1 MKILQRNLNR
11 STFVVW
17 EMKRNVSVVRL
28 IVATLSSGPPANQPV
43 SRLTRLSAD
52 LSVIWLR
59 VPNYFLWAY
68 LKGRVY
74 QNKPRTI
81 DDLKANITEEIQA
94 VTADV
99 LTRIFQN
106 MARRIQS
113 YLDANV
119 DHFQHMVWCYISH
132 TTKVLLFK
140 FRYNIFIC
148 FRIINPLNPELNP
161 ICYLLALL
169 GAHHFLHVS
178 RIMVKLLNFRLLM
191 SYIYIWSTHS
201 WCF

>member
-1 MKILQRNLNR
+1 MLPNPGISLIILKPMKILQRNLNR

-28 IVATLSSGPPANQPV
+28 IVATLSSGPPASQPV

-119 DHFQHMVWCYISH
+119 DHFQYMLWCRYISH
-132 TTKVLLFK
+132 TTNLLLFK
-140 FRYNIFIC
+140 FRCNIFIG
-148 FRIINPLNPELNP
+148 FRIIKEMSGSV
-161 ICYLLALL
+161 A
-169 GAHHFLHVS
+169 S
-178 RIMVKLLNFRLLM
+178 RTPCRFQL
-191 SYIYIWSTHS
+191 WSLTLI
-201 WCF
+201 